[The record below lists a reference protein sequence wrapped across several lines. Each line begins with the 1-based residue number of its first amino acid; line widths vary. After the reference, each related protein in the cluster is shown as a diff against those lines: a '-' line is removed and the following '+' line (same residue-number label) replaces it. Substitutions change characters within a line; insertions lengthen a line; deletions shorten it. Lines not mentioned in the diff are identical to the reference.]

1 MWSDEFSNLCGE
13 DFDFLT
19 AGTLVDWKPMK
30 IKSVWFWKEVHITS
44 SDLYSYMS
52 YGKKSDFF
60 FHEIEV
66 N

>member
-44 SDLYSYMS
+44 SDLYSYM
-52 YGKKSDFF
+52 
-60 FHEIEV
+60 
-66 N
+66 